1 MSLFAMFRPQA
12 QSLDITNL
20 WFFRRV
26 ADFIDYRLQ
35 EFQDEL
41 LFRFGALVSGILL
54 VLLTI
59 WIMWRGYQIVTGLSR
74 EPMLKF
80 FADMAKATFI
90 VSMAFAA
97 STGGGGWVFDFLAN
111 DLPRVIGEAVT
122 GSGGDPREAIDR
134 NLGYM
139 QLAMSSIDLL
149 QTGGSQAMED
159 AKTRTMWFTGIGT
172 AGPAVVGGAMLML
185 NKIAL
190 ALFIGFSPFFILCLL
205 FDYTKGLFQK
215 WLFYGVGTMFS
226 LAVLSAMVSIATEM
240 VTRVA
245 AYYWAGSLLSSLTG
259 MSSEGLSSV
268 ALQQGGIGLILTVML
283 VSAPP
288 MAAAFF
294 NGVMGQFTGYNTFG
308 TGVPAGARGPGSPP
322 MQGQAS
328 GSTSRDRY
336 DRDGEVRTGAV
347 GATSDP
353 RTLGVSQ
360 HVTGVPNDRVA
371 SPGDGSRGLA
381 GSVSAQPLRTP
392 APPSQPPPP
401 AAQPPARG
409 S

>member
-1 MSLFAMFRPQA
+1 MFRPLA
-12 QSLDITNL
+12 QSLDISNL

-35 EFQDEL
+35 EFQDDL
-41 LFRFGALVSGILL
+41 LFRFGALISGILL
-54 VLLTI
+54 LLMTI
-59 WIMWRGYQIVTGLSR
+59 WIMWRGYQIVTGISR
-74 EPMLKF
+74 EPMMKF

-90 VSMAFAA
+90 ISMAFAA
-97 STGGGGWVFDFLAN
+97 STGGGQWFYGFLAD

-245 AYYWAGSLLSSLTG
+245 AYYWAGNLLSSLKG
-259 MSSEGLSSV
+259 CRRR
-268 ALQQGGIGLILTVML
+268 A
-283 VSAPP
+283 
-288 MAAAFF
+288 
-294 NGVMGQFTGYNTFG
+294 
-308 TGVPAGARGPGSPP
+308 
-322 MQGQAS
+322 
-328 GSTSRDRY
+328 
-336 DRDGEVRTGAV
+336 
-347 GATSDP
+347 
-353 RTLGVSQ
+353 
-360 HVTGVPNDRVA
+360 
-371 SPGDGSRGLA
+371 
-381 GSVSAQPLRTP
+381 
-392 APPSQPPPP
+392 
-401 AAQPPARG
+401 
-409 S
+409 

>member
-1 MSLFAMFRPQA
+1 VEA
-12 QSLDITNL
+12 I
-20 WFFRRV
+20 
-26 ADFIDYRLQ
+26 
-35 EFQDEL
+35 
-41 LFRFGALVSGILL
+41 
-54 VLLTI
+54 
-59 WIMWRGYQIVTGLSR
+59 
-74 EPMLKF
+74 
-80 FADMAKATFI
+80 
-90 VSMAFAA
+90 
-97 STGGGGWVFDFLAN
+97 
-111 DLPRVIGEAVT
+111 PRVIDEAVT

-294 NGVMGQFTGYNTFG
+294 NGVMGQFQSYSAYQGG
-308 TGVPAGARGPGSPP
+308 LGAGARGPGSPP
-322 MQGQAS
+322 MQAYPANVRYERGGSEADVRNSGRDSELRPEQILGTRQAMGQSAS
-328 GSTSRDRY
+328 TPAI
-336 DRDGEVRTGAV
+336 GA
-347 GATSDP
+347 
-353 RTLGVSQ
+353 
-360 HVTGVPNDRVA
+360 
-371 SPGDGSRGLA
+371 GDRGLA
-381 GSVSAQPLRTP
+381 GSAAVEPLRTVMQTSP
-392 APPSQPPPP
+392 AGQSMQPVTPPSP
-401 AAQPPARG
+401 RSG
-409 S
+409 